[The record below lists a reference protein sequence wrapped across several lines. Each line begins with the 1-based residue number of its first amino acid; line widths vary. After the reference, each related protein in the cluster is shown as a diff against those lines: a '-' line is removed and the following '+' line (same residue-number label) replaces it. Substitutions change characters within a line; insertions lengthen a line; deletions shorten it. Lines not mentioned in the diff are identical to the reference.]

1 LTKRLTYENAPF
13 VHTILEEWVEKF
25 DSVLQVED
33 LLRKNGVPAM
43 KVRGFEEIC
52 DAPYIKDREMLVPT
66 KQPFVGDF
74 EIYGSPFKM
83 TETPGRVMGYSPF
96 LGEHNSEILSRLL
109 GYKKKDID
117 TLYRKGILYKEEAV
131 DRLPEE
137 KKRLGIK

>member
-1 LTKRLTYENAPF
+1 VQL
-13 VHTILEEWVEKF
+13 
-25 DSVLQVED
+25 VED

-52 DAPYIKDREMLVPT
+52 DAPYIKDREMLVNT

-83 TETPGRVMGYSPF
+83 TETPGRVMGYAP
-96 LGEHNSEILSRLL
+96 LIGEHNADILSKRL
-109 GYKKKDID
+109 GYNKMEID
-117 TLYRKGILYKEEAV
+117 RLYRKGILYKEEAV